1 MPSSETL
8 DLGEAVRAMV
18 AAIVRETLPVL
29 LAEIAPQL
37 APRDSVIDAA
47 TFAAEGLGTARQFTD
62 GAHSGAFPTFKGG
75 ASGRA
80 PVATRSEVLTWLA
93 TRTTRRKLAP
103 SIVVANDNA
112 PSTMAEA
119 YAAIV
124 ASAG

>member
-18 AAIVRETLPVL
+18 AAIVRETLPAL

-47 TFAAEGLGTARQFTD
+47 RFEVEGLGTSRQFTD
-62 GAHSGAFPTFKGG
+62 AARAGAFPTFKGG

-93 TRTTRRKLAP
+93 TRTTKRKRSP
-103 SIVVANDNA
+103 SIVVAND
-112 PSTMAEA
+112 TLAEV
-119 YAAIV
+119 YASV
-124 ASAG
+124 VERAG